1 MNNETIDL
9 VKLLQI
15 IRKRFWVVAL
25 SAFLCVGIA
34 ALYTFYFVE
43 EKYSADVLLYIWQD
57 TDTSQSDAISYSDM
71 QLFAQLVNDYQEL
84 AKSRLVTSMVAEE
97 LGLPASSTDYLRDAI
112 KVTNKTNTRHLTI
125 IAEDEDPVFAAALA
139 NKVADVF
146 SRVVVEKMGVGH
158 VNIIDPAIVPTTPSS
173 PNKVRNLEIG
183 LILGILIGI
192 GIVFL
197 IEYLDTTVKSI
208 EDVEQLTG
216 FTLLGIIPDF
226 KKTVVHERRHA

>member
-1 MNNETIDL
+1 M
-9 VKLLQI
+9 
-15 IRKRFWVVAL
+15 
-25 SAFLCVGIA
+25 
-34 ALYTFYFVE
+34 
-43 EKYSADVLLYIWQD
+43 
-57 TDTSQSDAISYSDM
+57 
-71 QLFAQLVNDYQEL
+71 
-84 AKSRLVTSMVAEE
+84 
-97 LGLPASSTDYLRDAI
+97 
-112 KVTNKTNTRHLTI
+112 
-125 IAEDEDPVFAAALA
+125 
-139 NKVADVF
+139 
-146 SRVVVEKMGVGH
+146 EKMGVGH

-226 KKTVVHERRHA
+226 EKTVVHERRHA